1 MKRASRHS
9 LNFELMPSKVPEA
22 VAFHGTRWGMLAA
35 LAVLTYL
42 MYPVV
47 GGLEMPSLQA
57 GEVAQEEII
66 APFAFNVPKSQAEIA
81 AERLERASA
90 AMRVYDFRG
99 DIVDS
104 VLIRTDSLFAALAT
118 AESPEQLI
126 AAAQRFGL
134 RLSPDEAE
142 YLSSGRRR
150 AAYREATR
158 RLFARELRRGVVAG
172 AQGEPGTT
180 AYVRL
185 RRNGSESAVPLDSLV
200 TAQVLVERRT
210 AYSPDLSSSVGD
222 MVFTKLL
229 QALVQPTWVPN
240 EAEYEARRAELAV
253 VDSVKY
259 HVRQDERIID
269 ANEVV
274 TPGAEER
281 LFALRQELLNRG
293 GGTEGRLSGVVGQVL
308 TNALVLVVFWA
319 LLQLYRPTVYENQRQ
334 MLVLTLAFALVILS
348 AAATEKFVSPAPE
361 LIPVPFAAMLIT
373 AIFRG
378 RVAMVGAMV
387 LAVLLGTQAAY
398 GGADAIF
405 IALLGGVA
413 AAVSVRNVR
422 RRDQFLLA
430 AGVVAG
436 AYLFAGLAANLRVE
450 GPLTEVALIGLRGGM
465 NAVASAALVSTLLPA
480 FESLSGVSTD
490 LTLLELSDPDRPL
503 LRRLATEAP
512 GTYAH
517 SIAIANLCEA
527 ASKAVGGQGLLAR
540 VGCYYHDVGK
550 VRKPQYFVE
559 NQAGAANPHDK
570 LKPEVSAGIVR
581 NHVRDGLQLAEEHK
595 LPEAVKAFIAEHH
608 GTMEISYF
616 LDRARNRDGGE
627 DVNLEEFRYPG
638 PKPRTVE
645 TAVAMLADGVEAAV
659 RVLEDP
665 TPEKVRDVI
674 DHIVNKRVEAGQLE
688 EAPITMAQLSRVREE
703 FARAMGGALH
713 NRIDYP
719 LTAGGIGAEWE
730 ARSDA

>member
-1 MKRASRHS
+1 MKRERHT
-9 LNFELMPSKVPEA
+9 LNLELMPSRLPEA
-22 VAFHGTRWGMLAA
+22 VAFHGLRWGMLAA
-35 LAVLTYL
+35 LALLTYL

-47 GGLEMPSLQA
+47 GGLEIPNLQA

-66 APFAFNVPKSQAEIA
+66 APFAFDVPKSPPEIA

-99 DIVDS
+99 EVTDS
-104 VLIRTDSLFAALAT
+104 VLARADSLFAAFAA
-118 AESPEQLI
+118 AETPEQI
-126 AAAQRFGL
+126 VAAAQDVGL
-134 RLSPDEAE
+134 RLSRDEAA
-142 YLSSGRRR
+142 YLAGGPRI
-150 AAYREATR
+150 AAYRDAVR
-158 RLFARELRRGVVAG
+158 RLVSRELPRGVVAG
-172 AQGEPGTT
+172 GPGESGTT
-180 AYVRL
+180 GYVRL
-185 RRNGSESAVPLDSLV
+185 RRNGSERAVPLDSLV
-200 TAQVLVERRT
+200 TVQALVEHRA

-240 EAEYEARRAELAV
+240 EAEYEARRQELAV
-253 VDSVKY
+253 VDTVKFR
-259 HVRQDERIID
+259 VRADERIID

-274 TPGAEER
+274 TRGAEER

-293 GGTEGRLSGVVGQVL
+293 GGTEGRLSGIVGQVL

-319 LLQLYRPTVYENQRQ
+319 LLQLYRPVIYESLRQ
-334 MLVLTLAFALVILS
+334 MVVLSVAFALVILS
-348 AAATEKFVSPAPE
+348 AAATEKFISPAPE

-373 AIFRG
+373 SMFRG

-398 GGADAIF
+398 GGADAVF

-422 RRDQFLLA
+422 RRNQFLLA

-436 AYLFAGLAANLRVE
+436 AYLFAGLAAKLRVE
-450 GPLTEVALIGLRGGM
+450 GPLTEVALIGVRGGL

-480 FESLSGVSTD
+480 FEAIGGISTD

-517 SIAIANLCEA
+517 SIAIANLCES
-527 ASKAVGGQGLLAR
+527 ASKAVGGHGLLAR
-540 VGCYYHDVGK
+540 VGCYYHDIGK

-559 NQAGAANPHDK
+559 NQAGAGNPHDK

-581 NHVRDGLQLAEEHK
+581 NHVRDGLQLADEHK
-595 LPEAVKAFIAEHH
+595 LPSRIKAFIAEHH

-616 LDRARNRDGGE
+616 LDRARSRNGGE
-627 DVNLEEFRYPG
+627 EVDLEEFRYPG
-638 PKPRTVE
+638 PKPQSVE

-665 TPEKVRDVI
+665 TPERVRDVV
-674 DHIVNKRVEAGQLE
+674 DHIVNQRVAAGQLE
-688 EAPITMAQLSRVREE
+688 EAPITLAQLSRVRDE

-719 LTAGGIGAEWE
+719 AATGGIGAEWE
-730 ARSDA
+730 ARADA

>member
-1 MKRASRHS
+1 MNRKSRS
-9 LNFELMPSKVPEA
+9 TLNLELMPSRVPEA
-22 VAFHGTRWGMLAA
+22 VAFHVVRWGLLLA
-35 LAVLTYL
+35 LAVLTYVL
-42 MYPVV
+42 YPVA
-47 GGLEMPSLQA
+47 GGLDVPNLKT

-66 APFAFNVPKSQAEIA
+66 APFDFDVRKSGPEIE
-81 AERLERASA
+81 AERMERASA

-99 DIVDS
+99 DVVDS
-104 VLIRTDSLFAALAT
+104 VLQRTDSLFAALA
-118 AESPEQLI
+118 AAGSPGAMV
-126 AAAQRFGL
+126 AAAQPFGV
-134 RLSPDEAE
+134 RLTPEEAA
-142 YLSSGRRR
+142 YLSGGRRLTV
-150 AAYREATR
+150 YRDALR
-158 RLFARELRRGVVAG
+158 RMFSRELRRGVVATSAADAG
-172 AQGEPGTT
+172 GG

-185 RRNGSESAVPLDSLV
+185 RRDGSERAVPRDSLL
-200 TAQVLVERRT
+200 TEQGLVDRRT
-210 AYSPDLSSSVGD
+210 AYAPDLSSSVGELL
-222 MVFTKLL
+222 FTKLV
-229 QALVQPTWVPN
+229 QALVEPSLVPN
-240 EAEYEARRAELAV
+240 DAEYEARRRELSV

-259 HVRQDERIID
+259 HVRAHERIID

-274 TPGAEER
+274 TRGAEER
-281 LFALRQELLNRG
+281 LMALQQALLNRG
-293 GGTEGRLSGVVGQVL
+293 GATERRLTGVVGQVL

-319 LLQLYRPTVYENQRQ
+319 LLQLYRPMIYENFRH
-334 MLVLTLAFALVILS
+334 MAVLTLLFGLVILG
-348 AAATEKFVSPAPE
+348 AKGTAVFISPAPE
-361 LIPVPFAAMLIT
+361 LIPVPFAAMLVT
-373 AIFRG
+373 AMFRG

-398 GGADAIF
+398 GGGDAIF

-430 AGVVAG
+430 AGVVAA
-436 AYLFAGLAANLRVE
+436 AYLFAGLAVKLRVE
-450 GPLTEVALIGLRGGM
+450 GPITEVGLIGLRGGL
-465 NAVASAALVSTLLPA
+465 NALASAALVSALLPV
-480 FESLSGVSTD
+480 FERVGAVSTD

-517 SIAIANLCEA
+517 SIAIANLCESA
-527 ASKAVGGQGLLAR
+527 CKAVGAHGLLAR
-540 VGCYYHDVGK
+540 VGCYYHDIGK

-559 NQAGAANPHDK
+559 NQAGDANPHDK

-581 NHVRDGLQLAEEHK
+581 NHVRDGLQLADEHK
-595 LPEAVKAFIAEHH
+595 LPDVVKAFIAEHH

-616 LDRARNRDGGE
+616 LDRARNRENGDE
-627 DVNLEEFRYPG
+627 VNVDEFRYPG
-638 PKPRTVE
+638 PKPQSVE
-645 TAVAMLADGVEAAV
+645 TAISMLADGVEAAV

-674 DHIVNKRVEAGQLE
+674 DHIVSQRVDAGQLD
-688 EAPITMAQLSRVREE
+688 EAPITMAQLTQVRDE

-719 LTAGGIGAEWE
+719 AATGGIGAEWE

>member
-1 MKRASRHS
+1 MKRERHS
-9 LNFELMPSKVPEA
+9 LNLELMPSRVPEA
-22 VAFHGTRWGMLAA
+22 VAFHALRWGMLAGLA
-35 LAVLTYL
+35 LLTYL

-47 GGLEMPSLQA
+47 GGLEIPNLQA

-66 APFAFNVPKSQAEIA
+66 APFAFDVPKSAPEIA

-104 VLIRTDSLFAALAT
+104 VLARTDSLFGAFAD
-118 AESPEQLI
+118 AESADQL
-126 AAAQRFGL
+126 AAVGQNFGL
-134 RLSPDEAE
+134 RLSVEEAE
-142 YLSSGRRR
+142 YLAGGRRL
-150 AAYREATR
+150 AAYRDAVR
-158 RLFARELRRGVVAG
+158 RLVSRELRRGVVASG
-172 AQGEPGTT
+172 QGEAGTT
-180 AYVRL
+180 GYVRL
-185 RRNGSESAVPLDSLV
+185 RRNGSESAVPLDSLL
-200 TAQVLVERRT
+200 TEQALVDRRT

-229 QALVQPTWVPN
+229 QALVEPTWVPN
-240 EAEYEARRAELAV
+240 EAEFEARRQELAV

-259 HVRQDERIID
+259 RVRADERIID

-274 TPGAEER
+274 TRGAEER

-319 LLQLYRPTVYENQRQ
+319 LLQLYRPMIYENQRQ
-334 MLVLTLAFALVILS
+334 MLVLSVAFALVILS
-348 AAATEKFVSPAPE
+348 AAATEKFISPAPE

-373 AIFRG
+373 AMFRG

-436 AYLFAGLAANLRVE
+436 AYLFAGLAVKLRVE
-450 GPLTEVALIGLRGGM
+450 GPITEVALIGLRGGL

-480 FESLSGVSTD
+480 FESIGGISTD

-517 SIAIANLCEA
+517 SIAIANLCES
-527 ASKAVGGQGLLAR
+527 ASKAVGGHGLLAR
-540 VGCYYHDVGK
+540 VGCYYHDIGK

-559 NQAGAANPHDK
+559 NQAGASNPHDK

-581 NHVRDGLQLAEEHK
+581 NHVRDGLQLADEHK
-595 LPEAVKAFIAEHH
+595 LPQEVKAFIAEHH

-616 LDRARNRDGGE
+616 LDRARHRNGGE
-627 DVNLEEFRYPG
+627 EVNLEEFRYPG
-638 PKPRTVE
+638 PKPQSVE
-645 TAVAMLADGVEAAV
+645 TAISMLADGVEAAV

-665 TPEKVRDVI
+665 TPDKVRDVI
-674 DHIVNKRVEAGQLE
+674 DHIVNQRVDAGQLE
-688 EAPITMAQLSRVREE
+688 EAPITLAQLSLVREE

-719 LTAGGIGAEWE
+719 ATAGGIGAEWE